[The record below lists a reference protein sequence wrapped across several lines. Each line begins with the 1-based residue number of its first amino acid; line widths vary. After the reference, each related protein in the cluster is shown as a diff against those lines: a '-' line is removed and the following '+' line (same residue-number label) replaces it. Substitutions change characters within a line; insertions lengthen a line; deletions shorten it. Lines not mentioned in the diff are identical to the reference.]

1 QIRIMLQPGQEA
13 PGNTCN
19 TVEPKGTALVRLATA
34 RDAHGTALIRLGR
47 HGTRMGQHGTHMG
60 HLMGIIKG
68 RCTGHS
74 FRRRAF
80 TWDIL
85 GVKSRHMGQRSSHA
99 RNTLLSFGTSW
110 DLYVPI
116 STEPSTC

>member
-1 QIRIMLQPGQEA
+1 LGGAGTHRARPGGA
-13 PGNTCN
+13 GDGRGRAWDGRGGPG
-19 TVEPKGTALVRLATA
+19 TA
-34 RDAHGTALIRLGR
+34 RDAHGTALVWLGR

-74 FRRRAF
+74 FPRRAF